1 MIGDLLVVTMF
12 LFAVIIV
19 GATVHYLQ
27 MKILELE

>member
-19 GATVHYLQ
+19 GATVRYLQ